1 LMGWVARR
9 SCPTDRRGTFA
20 VLTEAGR
27 DKLGEALST
36 HDRVLTRML
45 TDRLG
50 DDELMS
56 LQVALDEVANS
67 EA

>member
-1 LMGWVARR
+1 
-9 SCPTDRRGTFA
+9 
-20 VLTEAGR
+20 
-27 DKLGEALST
+27 
-36 HDRVLTRML
+36 ML